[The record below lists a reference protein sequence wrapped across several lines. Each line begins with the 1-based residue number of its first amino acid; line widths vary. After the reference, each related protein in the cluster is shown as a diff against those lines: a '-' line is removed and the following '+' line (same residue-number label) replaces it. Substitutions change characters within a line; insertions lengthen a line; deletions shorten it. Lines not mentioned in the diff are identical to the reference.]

1 MKSVNIHE
9 AKTHLSR
16 LVERV
21 EAGEEIIIAKAGRPA
36 ARLVPLEGARKPVK
50 IGGLK
55 ARTPLPD
62 DFNTLFEDEIAAMFA
77 AGLPPAAARRRR

>member
-9 AKTHLSR
+9 AKTNFSR
-16 LVERV
+16 LIERV

-36 ARLVPLEGARKPVK
+36 ARLVPMESVRKPVR

-55 ARTPLPD
+55 ARAPLPD
-62 DFNTLFEDEIAAMFA
+62 DFNTMFEDDIAAMFG
-77 AGLPPAAARRRR
+77 AGRPPAPARKRK

>member
-1 MKSVNIHE
+1 MKAVNIHE

-21 EAGEEIIIAKAGRPA
+21 QAGEEIVIAKAGRPA
-36 ARLVPLEGARKPVK
+36 ARLVPIEGVRKPVR

-55 ARTPLPD
+55 SPVPVPD
-62 DFNTLFEDEIAAMFA
+62 DFNTMFEEEIAALFS
-77 AGLPPAAARRRR
+77 GGPTPRPARRRK

>member
-21 EAGEEIIIAKAGRPA
+21 QAGEEIIIAKAGRPA
-36 ARLVPLEGARKPVK
+36 ARLVPIEGASRPVK

-55 ARTPLPD
+55 SAAPVPD
-62 DFNTLFEDEIAAMFA
+62 DFNTMFEAEIEAAFSGMT
-77 AGLPPAAARRRR
+77 GSRARKRR